1 MLNLERFDIIEEESE
16 VFNSKDWIDAAN
28 LDPRNI
34 VTLREWVNMEVPF
47 KLSTSQAL
55 CLEKIR
61 KDLAGKPRPN
71 SWPQMMKGK
80 LRNLENEGALLES
93 ILLLCA
99 NSNEAFDVLEKI
111 EKISELK
118 VVASKQKKLYRIK
131 SGKKES

>member
-1 MLNLERFDIIEEESE
+1 MGQYGGSIQIINFS
-16 VFNSKDWIDAAN
+16 S
-28 LDPRNI
+28 
-34 VTLREWVNMEVPF
+34 TLFRKN
-47 KLSTSQAL
+47 
-55 CLEKIR
+55 C

-131 SGKKES
+131 SGEKRILTDCINQKGDDELSNAI